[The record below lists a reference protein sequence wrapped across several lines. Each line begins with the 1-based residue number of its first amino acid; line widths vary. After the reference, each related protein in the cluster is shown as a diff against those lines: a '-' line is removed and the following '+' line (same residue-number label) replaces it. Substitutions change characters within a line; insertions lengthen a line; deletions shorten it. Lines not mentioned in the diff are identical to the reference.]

1 MKFLKPLSAEGNSAP
16 DMVFRRLR
24 EAITMGELSPGEQ
37 LPPENELARM
47 LGVAPMT
54 ARIALGAMRD
64 MGLLTTVRG
73 RNGGNFIAEDVGER
87 LADAARRLRLTREEL
102 RDLTDW
108 RRAISGEA
116 CYLAAERGTE
126 EDFVR
131 IEQAAREYDDLLPK
145 FPDMRFADAR
155 FHMVIAEVSGSS
167 RLLKQETEIQ
177 VEVTNFI
184 LSAAKPAAAKNLT
197 PYNHDRIV
205 KAIRNRQPEAARDAM
220 AEHAEQ
226 TFAWVTVVI

>member
-64 MGLLTTVRG
+64 MGFLTTVRG

-126 EDFVR
+126 DDFVR

-155 FHMVIAEVSGSS
+155 FHMVIAEVSGSP
-167 RLLKQETEIQ
+167 RLLQQETEIQ

-184 LSAAKPAAAKNLT
+184 LSAAKPAAAKKLT

-205 KAIRNRQPEAARDAM
+205 KAIRNRQPAAARDAM